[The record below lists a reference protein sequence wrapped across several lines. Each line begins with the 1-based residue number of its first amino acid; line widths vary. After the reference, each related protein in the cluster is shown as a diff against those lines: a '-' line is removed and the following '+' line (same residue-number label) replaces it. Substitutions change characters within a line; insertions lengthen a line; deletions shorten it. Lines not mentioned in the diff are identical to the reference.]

1 MDPLKLRGADRREEH
16 VALAEQTLGAVL
28 VEDHARVGLAGD
40 GEGDPRRNISLDH
53 SGDHVNA
60 WALRREYEMDAD
72 CARLLREPDHGILDI
87 GGRDHHQV
95 SELVNNAEQVR
106 QRLIAL
112 IDAVLV

>member
-1 MDPLKLRGADRREEH
+1 
-16 VALAEQTLGAVL
+16 
-28 VEDHARVGLAGD
+28 
-40 GEGDPRRNISLDH
+40 
-53 SGDHVNA
+53 
-60 WALRREYEMDAD
+60 MDAD

>member
-1 MDPLKLRGADRREEH
+1 
-16 VALAEQTLGAVL
+16 
-28 VEDHARVGLAGD
+28 
-40 GEGDPRRNISLDH
+40 
-53 SGDHVNA
+53 
-60 WALRREYEMDAD
+60 MDAD

-95 SELVNNAEQVR
+95 GELVNNAEQVR